1 MGESPHLTRSERQ
14 ILIQAAREALDEEN
28 LIDIP
33 IVAGCSVP
41 STRESI
47 LIAKEAAEAGADFVI
62 ALTPGFYAGDLIA
75 NENAIKEYF
84 VDIANAS
91 PVPL

>member
-1 MGESPHLTRSERQ
+1 MGESPHLSRTERQ
-14 ILIQAAREALDEEN
+14 LLIRSAREALDEIH
-28 LIDIP
+28 LKDVP

-62 ALTPGFYAGDLIA
+62 ALTPGFYAGPLMA
-75 NENAIKEYF
+75 EEGAVRKYF
-84 VDIANAS
+84 MDIAEAS